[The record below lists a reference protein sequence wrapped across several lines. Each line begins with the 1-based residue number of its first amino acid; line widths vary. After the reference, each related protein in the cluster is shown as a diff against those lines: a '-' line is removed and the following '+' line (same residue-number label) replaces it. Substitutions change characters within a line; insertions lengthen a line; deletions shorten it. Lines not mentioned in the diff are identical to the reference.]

1 MSKAYSVLL
10 RRPVFALLMS
20 AVLLATAGLLT
31 SAGQAKTLNV
41 SLVMSDSS
49 PPYRQFANSFNSA
62 LTASKAEVNIVES
75 PAISAIHADLIVAV
89 GMKAAEL
96 AAAQSATPVLVA
108 MVPEAGYRE
117 LLAHVPPQKSP
128 AMISAIYLNQPWNR
142 WLDFLHAALPER
154 RKIGLLYSPD
164 THIDIGGLRK
174 NIAARGGSLIAQP
187 VRSADEL
194 FPGLKN
200 VLASSDVLLAIPDS
214 AIYSSNN
221 IRNILLT
228 SYRHGVPLIGISQ
241 AYVNAGAV
249 GAIFSTSE
257 QLAEQ
262 TSTTVISF
270 ARTGQLPE
278 PQYPGAF
285 TIAVNQ
291 PVARSLGI
299 AVLSQETIRGQMDNA
314 KMDKAGGPNR

>member
-10 RRPVFALLMS
+10 RRAVFALLMT

-31 SAGQAKTLNV
+31 TAGQEKTLNV

-75 PAISAIHADLIVAV
+75 PVISATHADLIVAV

-96 AAAQSATPVLVA
+96 AAAQFDTPVLVA

-117 LLAHVPPQKSP
+117 LLAHAPPQKSP
-128 AMISAIYLNQPWNR
+128 VIISAIFLNQPWNR

-154 RKIGLLYSPD
+154 RKIGLLYSSD
-164 THIDIGGLRK
+164 KHIDIEGLRK

-194 FPGLKN
+194 FAGLES
-200 VLASSDVLLAIPDS
+200 VLANSDVLLAIPDS
-214 AIYSSNN
+214 TIYSSNN

-241 AYVNAGAV
+241 SYINAGAV
-249 GAIFSTSE
+249 CAIFSTPE

-262 TSTTVISF
+262 TSTMVISF

-278 PQYPGAF
+278 PQYPAAF

-291 PVARSLGI
+291 QVARSLGI
-299 AVLSQETIRGQMDNA
+299 AVPSQETIRGQMNNA
-314 KMDKAGGPNR
+314 QMDKARELNR